1 MKWIIFSITLVIAG
15 CSPSRRIQYHIN
27 KLEKLEEKHP
37 ELFEP
42 IEIDTVILQKEL
54 KVTSDIIKK
63 IDTVLLKKLA
73 KDTLYYKLLSDSLE
87 LELHRKGIKDCDTV
101 IKYIRLEG
109 KTKIQIKEVYKQG
122 ECEISP
128 IFYDTLG
135 VHIFASTDN
144 NRLNIEVKVDS
155 IHIKKACP
163 PCPIFEQKEYYEFWQ
178 FWCALLIPPFLVT
191 LLIRWVLRLNV
202 R

>member
-1 MKWIIFSITLVIAG
+1 MKWIIFSIILVIVG
-15 CSPSRRIQYHIN
+15 CSPSRRVQWHIGQ
-27 KLEKLEEKHP
+27 LEKLEEKHP

-42 IEIDTVILQKEL
+42 IEIDTTIEERKAKTTANLTLKVDSNELARVNKKADYYKNIADSAINEL
-54 KVTSDIIKK
+54 KQ
-63 IDTVLLKKLA
+63 
-73 KDTLYYKLLSDSLE
+73 
-87 LELHRKGIKDCDTV
+87 KGIKDCDTV

-109 KTKIQIKEVYKQG
+109 KVKTQIKEVYKQAK
-122 ECEISP
+122 CEISP

-155 IHIKKACP
+155 MHIKKACP
-163 PCPIFEQKEYYEFWQ
+163 PCPVFEQKEYYEFWQ
-178 FWCALLIPPFLVT
+178 FWCALLLPPFLVT
-191 LLIRWVLRLNV
+191 LLIRCVLRLNI